1 MCIQK
6 EIRLRDFEFWGGA
19 KEFASKLRPQE
30 LDDIEESLEIYFAD
44 MDEVPTETR
53 INDIFWFDQEW
64 VINELGL
71 WDVESVMNRPDFD

>member
-1 MCIQK
+1 MYIQK

-30 LDDIEESLEIYFAD
+30 LDDIEESLEIYFED
-44 MDEVPTETR
+44 MYDVPTETR

-71 WDVESVMNRPDFD
+71 RDVESVMNRPNFN